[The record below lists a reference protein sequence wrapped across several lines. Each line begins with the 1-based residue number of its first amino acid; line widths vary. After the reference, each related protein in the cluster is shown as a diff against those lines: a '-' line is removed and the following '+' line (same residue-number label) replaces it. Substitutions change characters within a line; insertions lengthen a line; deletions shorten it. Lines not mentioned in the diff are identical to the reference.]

1 MSAIEKEA
9 PQPRPPVESSFWT
22 FDRIAEALASEAQS
36 APAGPTAVARVS
48 SDTRAIGAGDLFVA
62 LRGESFDAHDFLE
75 KAVAGGAAA
84 LVVDRP
90 AAAAGLEIPVF
101 VVGDTLRALGAL
113 ARYRRQAWG
122 KLVVGIVGTN
132 GKTSTKELIRAALGS
147 VYDIHATEGNL
158 NNLVGVPLT
167 IFSLTDEADIA
178 VIEMGTNQPGEV
190 ARLRD
195 IARPDIV
202 VVTSI
207 AEEHLEGLGSVEGVM
222 REELSACDGA
232 ELAILPA
239 GQPEVVEAAAGRA
252 RSTVAAG
259 LDGGDLTADEWS
271 VGADGRGRAVVAGVE
286 VSPPA
291 PGVHNL
297 RNAMLAMAVSRA
309 CGVPPER
316 AAEGIASMRVPPM
329 RVNIGQLGTATLIN
343 DAYNS
348 NPGSAK
354 AALELLTHIGA
365 GRQRVAILGSMLE
378 MGQEA
383 PRLHREVLEAA
394 LSHPVELIVGTGDF
408 ASAIGEHA
416 RDERRAIAVED
427 VDSIWER
434 LRPMLERDA
443 VILLKASRGM
453 KLERLVPAITDWA
466 KG

>member
-1 MSAIEKEA
+1 MSAVEKVA
-9 PQPRPPVESSFWT
+9 PKPRTPVASSFWT
-22 FDRIAEALASEAQS
+22 FDRVAEALGSAVQS
-36 APAGPTAVARVS
+36 APTGPTPLARVS
-48 SDTRAIGAGDLFVA
+48 TDTRTIGEGDLFVA
-62 LRGESFDAHDFLE
+62 LRGESFNAHDFLE

-122 KLVVGIVGTN
+122 RTVVGIVGTN

-147 VYDIHATEGNL
+147 IYDIHATEGNL

-167 IFSLTDEADIA
+167 IFSLPDEADIA
-178 VIEMGTNQPGEV
+178 VVEMGTNQPGEV

-195 IARPDIV
+195 IVRPDIV

-232 ELAILPA
+232 ELAILPS

-252 RSTVAAG
+252 LSTLSAG
-259 LDGGDLTADEWS
+259 LDGGDLTAEEWS
-271 VGADGRGRAVVAGVE
+271 IGADGRGKGIVGGVE
-286 VSPPA
+286 VAPPA

-297 RNAMLAMAVSRA
+297 RNAMLAMAVARA
-309 CGVPPER
+309 CGVPLER
-316 AAEGIASMRVPPM
+316 AAEGIGSMRVPPM
-329 RVNIGQLGTATLIN
+329 RVNMEQLGEATLIN

-348 NPGSAK
+348 NPGSAR
-354 AALELLTHIGA
+354 AAIELLAHVGA
-365 GRQRVAILGSMLE
+365 GRQRVAIIGSMLE

-394 LSHPVELIVGTGDF
+394 LSHPIELVVGTGDF
-408 ASAIGEHA
+408 AAAIGERA
-416 RDERRAIAVED
+416 SDEPRALAVEE

-453 KLERLVPAITDWA
+453 RLERLVPAITDWA